1 LTLDPAL
8 LCAFEKGEKGEKK
21 QRKREQKAYS
31 QGGDEKSE
39 SLHLLLCAQYAVQL
53 IQGQC

>member
-1 LTLDPAL
+1 MTLDPAL

-53 IQGQC
+53 LQGQC